1 MKKKYQLDD
10 GRSYTVDE
18 AQEIMHKLHGKH
30 CSTSLMYQRFKHSTD
45 PGIIFMDKD
54 VKVEGGHMY
63 SNINLARKQ
72 SKQLTVTEP
81 EVIIKLS
88 RKEQAMKK
96 AYIAAGMYYG
106 GNGGH
111 TIKRKRR
118 L

>member
-1 MKKKYQLDD
+1 VAKMKKKYQLDN

-63 SNINLARKQ
+63 SNINLARKH
-72 SKQLTVTEP
+72 SKKFVIPKP
-81 EVIIKLS
+81 EIKLTPAQ
-88 RKEQAMKK
+88 KAMKR
-96 AYIAAGMYYG
+96 AYVVAGIYYG
-106 GNGGH
+106 GPDGH
-111 TIKRKRR
+111 AA
-118 L
+118 